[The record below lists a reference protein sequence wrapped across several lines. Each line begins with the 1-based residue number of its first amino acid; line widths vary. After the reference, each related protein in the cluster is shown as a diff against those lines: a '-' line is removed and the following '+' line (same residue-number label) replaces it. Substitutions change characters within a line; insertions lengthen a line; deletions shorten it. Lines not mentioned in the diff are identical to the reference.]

1 MACMDGR
8 SKYFTCVFTDLFHT
22 EWMIALR
29 VLEHT
34 SASIPPDGISPPTSV
49 RGSKILHTEMD
60 DLINFIFNK
69 EGLQEL

>member
-1 MACMDGR
+1 
-8 SKYFTCVFTDLFHT
+8 
-22 EWMIALR
+22 MIALR